1 MNFHEIHSFLPL
13 PRWLNEAYL
22 QNMMTAPSQ
31 EKVMEFKETFTLLS
45 QARCPCRPCRS
56 CRAGFVLTCLLH
68 PPPGANRLTL
78 SLGLSLTFSDKTLQL
93 LPVTCPWCHY
103 HNRDGE
109 SMEEYGTMHW
119 HVPHHRRMFVVC
131 LLVCWCLLYIVGALT
146 RCFFAIVTWSPSA
159 TALTWRPAAF
169 AMRGIVNGEGPS
181 SNKQMPRCRCPWHV
195 EMGKMGKMGTQT
207 WILSWLLVV
216 DVGG

>member
-68 PPPGANRLTL
+68 SLAPPSRGQPAH
-78 SLGLSLTFSDKTLQL
+78 TFSWPFTYLFRQDLAAPPSDVSMMPLSQQKSRKYGRVWYNALTCAPSQTHVCCVPVGL
-93 LPVTCPWCHY
+93 L
-103 HNRDGE
+103 
-109 SMEEYGTMHW
+109 
-119 HVPHHRRMFVVC
+119 MFVV
-131 LLVCWCLLYIVGALT
+131 LLARWPGAFSLSLRGAHPPPRWRGGLRPLRRAGSWT
-146 RCFFAIVTWSPSA
+146 AKGRAA
-159 TALTWRPAAF
+159 TSKCQGADAHDTLRWGRWGH
-169 AMRGIVNGEGPS
+169 RYG
-181 SNKQMPRCRCPWHV
+181 
-195 EMGKMGKMGTQT
+195 
-207 WILSWLLVV
+207 SWA
-216 DVGG
+216 GC

>member
-56 CRAGFVLTCLLH
+56 CGAGFVLTCLLH

-119 HVPHHRRMFVVC
+119 HVPHHMTHVCCVPVGLMFVV
-131 LLVCWCLLYIVGALT
+131 LLARWPGAFSLSLRGAHPPPRWRGGLRPV
-146 RCFFAIVTWSPSA
+146 RCAGSWTAKGRAATSKCQGAAHDTLRWGRWGHRYGSWAGWS
-159 TALTWRPAAF
+159 
-169 AMRGIVNGEGPS
+169 
-181 SNKQMPRCRCPWHV
+181 C
-195 EMGKMGKMGTQT
+195 
-207 WILSWLLVV
+207 
-216 DVGG
+216 